1 MFGHVTRQPHLQVL
15 LELRQRLNLRP
26 LLVCN
31 VVQLLC
37 IPSVVFCDSRRVLMY
52 VLDVQECLVKHEVDV
67 S

>member
-37 IPSVVFCDSRRVLMY
+37 IPSVVFRDSRRVLMY